1 MAVLWPWGGFGVVL
15 DAEGGF
21 VFGTEAF
28 VGFVEEADMR
38 DFDTGGK
45 GFRQDVEAVVLRGD
59 FNFACLNVLHW
70 VVAAAMPQ
78 IHLGCFAAEGERQ

>member
-1 MAVLWPWGGFGVVL
+1 MVL

-21 VFGTEAF
+21 VFGAEAF
-28 VGFVEEADMR
+28 VGFVEEADMG

-59 FNFACLNVLHW
+59 FNLTCLNILHR
-70 VVAAAMPQ
+70 VVAAAMSQ